1 MIQRNY
7 IMLRVRRSVN
17 SGKYTVDRFEG
28 ELAVL
33 LFRENESIEVVEKRS
48 ELPQEVREGDILYL
62 EFAAEKLISAKILEE
77 ETMEARNRA
86 QELLKKLRNK

>member
-1 MIQRNY
+1 M
-7 IMLRVRRSVN
+7 N